1 MNYILKG
8 KIPRIEP
15 DLFKCGS
22 WMEQRDKRRIDKTMV
37 GDVKISTVF
46 LGIDHGYDGRVELF
60 ETMIFGGNHD
70 QYCDRYATW
79 TQSKK
84 GHKRAVLLVKNI

>member
-1 MNYILKG
+1 MVERELNNW
-8 KIPRIEP
+8 
-15 DLFKCGS
+15 GS
-22 WMEQRDKRRIDKTMV
+22 VMAQRDERRIDKKMI
-37 GDVKISTVF
+37 GDIKISTV
-46 LGIDHGYDGRVELF
+46 LLVIDHGYDGRVELF

-84 GHKRAVLLVKNI
+84 GHKRAVLLVKKT

>member
-1 MNYILKG
+1 MNYILKD
-8 KIPRIEP
+8 KIPVVEP
-15 DLFKCGS
+15 DLNKWGS
-22 WMEQRDKRRIDKTMV
+22 WMAQRDKRRIDKTMI
-37 GDVKISTVF
+37 GDIKISTVF

>member
-1 MNYILKG
+1 MNYILKD
-8 KIPRIEP
+8 KIPVVEP
-15 DLFKCGS
+15 DLHKWGS